1 MSNRGSL
8 KSMNQTAIDA
18 ATSRLGSGTSRR
30 RSLARVAVALVIAWP
45 LVAWVAARSLV
56 VRDELPPQQADVI
69 VVLSGASEYVERT
82 RHAAELFKRGAAPK
96 IILTNDNL
104 RGGWDSEQQRNPFF
118 IEREAEEL
126 RRAGVPAAQIE
137 ALPEPVA
144 GTYDEAVRLRAYA
157 SEHQLRSVLIV
168 TSAYHSRRARWT
180 MRRVFRESGVRV
192 SVSAPVVAAGETA
205 AQQTPAAATWWLSR
219 RGWRSVAPEY
229 PKLVY
234 YWLRY
239 G

>member
-1 MSNRGSL
+1 MNETAHGS
-8 KSMNQTAIDA
+8 D
-18 ATSRLGSGTSRR
+18 TSRLKARKSRGR
-30 RSLARVAVALVIAWP
+30 RFARGLVALVVLWP
-45 LVAWVAARSLV
+45 LVAWVAARALV
-56 VRDELPPQQADVI
+56 VSDELSRADVI

-82 RHAAELFKRGAAPK
+82 QYAAQLFKGGVAPK

-104 RGGWDSEQQRNPFF
+104 RGGWNSAEQRNPFF
-118 IEREAEEL
+118 FEREAEEL
-126 RRAGVPAAQIE
+126 RRAGVPEAHIE

-144 GTYDEAVRLRAYA
+144 STYDEAVRLRAYA
-157 SEHQLRSVLIV
+157 AERGLRSVLVV

-192 SVSAPVVAAGETA
+192 SVAPVAAGGAT
-205 AQQTPAAATWWLSR
+205 QMPANANWWLSS

-229 PKLVY
+229 PKLIY

-239 G
+239 R

>member
-1 MSNRGSL
+1 MNRTVNDSDTSQWKAR
-8 KSMNQTAIDA
+8 KS
-18 ATSRLGSGTSRR
+18 RWRR
-30 RSLARVAVALVIAWP
+30 WALRVGVALVVAWP
-45 LVAWVAARSLV
+45 LVAWGAARALV
-56 VRDELPPQQADVI
+56 VREELPQADVI

-82 RHAAELFKRGAAPK
+82 GRAAELFRAGVAPK
-96 IILTNDNL
+96 IVLTNDNL
-104 RGGWDSEQQRNPFF
+104 RGGWNSAQQRNPFF
-118 IEREAEEL
+118 VERAADEL
-126 RRAGVPAAQIE
+126 RRAGVPDAHIE

-157 SEHQLRSVLIV
+157 SERGLRSVLVV
-168 TSAYHSRRARWT
+168 TSAYHSRRALWT
-180 MRRVFRESGVRV
+180 MRLVFRESGVRV
-192 SVSAPVVAAGETA
+192 GVAPVAAGGEAGTPSA
-205 AQQTPAAATWWLSR
+205 AGWWLSA

>member
-1 MSNRGSL
+1 M
-8 KSMNQTAIDA
+8 
-18 ATSRLGSGTSRR
+18 
-30 RSLARVAVALVIAWP
+30 RVAVALVVAWP
-45 LVAWVAARSLV
+45 LVAWVAARALV
-56 VRDELPPQQADVI
+56 VHDELPQADCI

-82 RHAAELFKRGAAPK
+82 RHAAELWRRGVAPK
-96 IILTNDNL
+96 IVLTNDNL
-104 RGGWDSEQQRNPFF
+104 RGGWNSAQQRNLFF

-144 GTYDEAVRLRAYA
+144 STYDEAVRLRAYA
-157 SEHQLRSVLIV
+157 SEQRIGSVLIV
-168 TSAYHSRRARWT
+168 TSAYHSRRALWT

-192 SVSAPVVAAGETA
+192 GVSPVAADGSNA
-205 AQQTPAAATWWLSR
+205 AQTPTPLAWWLSA

-229 PKLVY
+229 PKIVY